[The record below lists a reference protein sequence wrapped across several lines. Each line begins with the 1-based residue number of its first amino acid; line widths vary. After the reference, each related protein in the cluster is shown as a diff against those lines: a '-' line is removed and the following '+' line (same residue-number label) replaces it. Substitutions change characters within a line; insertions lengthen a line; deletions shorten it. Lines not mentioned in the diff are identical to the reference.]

1 MASKRIAG
9 ITIEIGG
16 DATKLNTA
24 LKGVDKQ
31 LSETQS
37 KLRDVNKLLKMDPGN
52 TELLTQKQKLLT
64 DAISGTEERLKTLK
78 SVQKESVSP
87 EQWDNLQR
95 EIADTE
101 GKLEDL
107 KAEYKDFG
115 SVAEQKLKVVGDK
128 MKAVGDK
135 VTKAGKTLT
144 THVTAPI
151 VGIGAAAVKAFNDVD
166 EGLDTITKK
175 TGATGPAMDSMKKI
189 LEEIATEIPTDF
201 NTAGEAIGEV
211 NTRFGVTDDKL
222 KVLSTAF
229 IKFAQINDSDVTT
242 SVDSAQK
249 ALGAFGLSADDAEHY
264 LDVLTKTSQDTG
276 VSVDTLMQGAVQ
288 NGTAFQQMG
297 LSIDQAT
304 VFMGQMEKSGANSET
319 VMQGLRKALK
329 SATKQGIP
337 LNDALANLQKTI
349 ESGTDSTDGLTAAYD
364 LFGKSGDQIY
374 AAVKNGTLNFK
385 DLATESTN
393 AGGAVSDTFEN
404 TLDPADKFTVA
415 LNSMKLLGADIAET
429 VMPILASVLEK
440 VRDVIVNLKSRWD
453 GLSESQK
460 QMILTIAGIA
470 AAVGPVL
477 VVAGKAISTV
487 GTIVGAVGKLKTALS
502 GASGLAG
509 ILGTGGPVILAIT
522 AAIAAGVLIYKNWDK
537 IKAGAKKL
545 ADSVGKAWE
554 GFKKSCSQLGD
565 SIKKTWNTLATNT
578 KQAWDR
584 MKANISTTVT
594 NMRTA
599 ISTGWNNFKTT
610 IQTGWNNIKSATS
623 TAWTNIKS
631 AVSTGVNAL
640 KSAVS
645 TGMTN
650 IKTAMS
656 TAWTAVKDGT
666 SKAWSN
672 IKSAASTGVNAVKG
686 AVNTG
691 MGLVKSAASGA
702 WSSIKS
708 TASSTFSAMKSNA
721 STIISSIKSNFKK
734 LGTAL
739 SKAWNG
745 IKSAASKA
753 WDAVKNTVS
762 KAWTGIK
769 TAVSNGA
776 NAVKTSVSNR
786 MTQVKTAMG
795 TGWNNIKTATGT
807 AWSQIRTSV
816 SNGAKTVVDSVS
828 NRMKSVKDTVK
839 TTWDNVK
846 TTIGSRLSS
855 IASSASSTFNNV
867 KNKVAN
873 AFKNVQI
880 TNPFT
885 KLVSAAQTAISRVKS
900 LFNVRLKFPSIKMP
914 HFSISGRF
922 SLNPPSVPH
931 INVRWYKK
939 AYQNPYLFSSP
950 TVLQTPHGFKGFG
963 DGSGGEL
970 VYGRN
975 QLLRDIAQASG
986 GDTIYNV
993 NVYGSEGMNV
1003 NQLAAAVQN
1012 RLVALQRQ
1020 KELACV

>member
-537 IKAGAKKL
+537 IKAEA
-545 ADSVGKAWE
+545 
-554 GFKKSCSQLGD
+554 
-565 SIKKTWNTLATNT
+565 
-578 KQAWDR
+578 
-584 MKANISTTVT
+584 
-594 NMRTA
+594 
-599 ISTGWNNFKTT
+599 
-610 IQTGWNNIKSATS
+610 
-623 TAWTNIKS
+623 
-631 AVSTGVNAL
+631 
-640 KSAVS
+640 
-645 TGMTN
+645 
-650 IKTAMS
+650 
-656 TAWTAVKDGT
+656 
-666 SKAWSN
+666 
-672 IKSAASTGVNAVKG
+672 
-686 AVNTG
+686 
-691 MGLVKSAASGA
+691 
-702 WSSIKS
+702 
-708 TASSTFSAMKSNA
+708 
-721 STIISSIKSNFKK
+721 KK

-795 TGWNNIKTATGT
+795 TGWNNIKTATGTAWSQIRTSVSNGANAVKTSVSNRMTQVKTAIGTAWTNVKTATGT